1 MKTLKIITLFV
12 ILVSCSEKN
21 AETTRTLAF
30 LQEYQI
36 ETKKTAVVMV
46 NPNFCGACTQE
57 TVNWLIGFD
66 KQFKGK
72 KYILKT
78 AEIDSAL
85 NSQLAHT
92 NYYQLLVPEERLQR
106 LGFGGA
112 VSTLLMIAD
121 NELIEEKVIKGL
133 PM

>member
-1 MKTLKIITLFV
+1 MKSLKIITLFV

-21 AETTRTLAF
+21 AENTKTLAF
-30 LQEYQI
+30 LQEHQV
-36 ETKKTAVVMV
+36 ETKKTAVVMI

-57 TVNWLIGFD
+57 TVDWLVRFD

-85 NSQLAHT
+85 NSQLANT
-92 NYYQLLVPEERLQR
+92 AYSQLLVPEEKLQR

-112 VSTLLMIAD
+112 VSTLLLIED